1 MATFTVHQAK
11 TELSKLMARAEA
23 GEEIVIARRDKPA
36 VKLVPVGEKPQK
48 ERVPGALKGMFTL
61 PDSFFDPLPEDE
73 LQAWEGKYSYDPDD
87 LDK

>member
-36 VKLVPVGEKPQK
+36 VRLVPVGGSRRKD
-48 ERVPGALKGMFTL
+48 RVPGALKGMFAV
-61 PDSFFDPLPEDE
+61 SGGFFDPLPEDE
-73 LQAWEGKYSYDPDD
+73 LQAWEGEHSFDPDR
-87 LDK
+87 